1 MRSDAIPVPSAM
13 RPEWRGAGAPD
24 AGGVAISASEKRS
37 GWPQASQDA
46 LGRSQYLLGGDLADR
61 DSRTFFCGN
70 PCRRSHWHAC
80 CISLPPGRDLHRPV
94 AGCPAGRTGH
104 GLEGNAASVFQ
115 CVAKADEY
123 LGEVT
128 AYAEAL
134 SGTAT
139 AGETSIGT
147 LAPDAIYIHFPLAGA
162 IVPIVQDAVTGAHA
176 A

>member
-1 MRSDAIPVPSAM
+1 M
-13 RPEWRGAGAPD
+13 
-24 AGGVAISASEKRS
+24 
-37 GWPQASQDA
+37 
-46 LGRSQYLLGGDLADR
+46 
-61 DSRTFFCGN
+61 
-70 PCRRSHWHAC
+70 
-80 CISLPPGRDLHRPV
+80 HRPV

-104 GLEGNAASVFQ
+104 GLGGNAASVFQ

-134 SGTAT
+134 SGAAT

-147 LAPDAIYIHFPLAGA
+147 LAPDAIYIHFPLAGV